1 MDNVKWKESKPK
13 GPPPKL
19 PNLRKTIEN
28 NGKDAQTKQK
38 HKEPELLTAYDAYL
52 SIYLLHW

>member
-1 MDNVKWKESKPK
+1 MWSEKNQSLKD
-13 GPPPKL
+13 PPPKL

-38 HKEPELLTAYDAYL
+38 HKVPELLTAYDAYL